1 MYIVFKEELENNNI
15 KITPL
20 FADEDGIRNRPS
32 LQTIINLLTEM
43 IPEENKDNIHF
54 IKMYCHKVADFE
66 DVTKPGI
73 SINGDSTVRDIKILV
88 KLKNNHVNE
97 ILRVGTYKDNYS
109 DYAEILNSEN
119 KDDTISY
126 KVMDVK
132 GKFIDKF

>member
-73 SINGDSTVRDIKILV
+73 SINGNSTVRDIKILV

-126 KVMDVK
+126 KVMNVK

>member
-32 LQTIINLLTEM
+32 LQTIINLLTET